1 MYICTE
7 IDRVEEVDSTDLIFF
22 QIQTLQQEKERLNKD
37 LEEVYKRHKKELE
50 IQQLQHFQVNKLIC

>member
-1 MYICTE
+1 MYTCTE
-7 IDRVEEVDSTDLIFF
+7 IYRVEEVDSTDQFYF

-37 LEEVYKRHKKELE
+37 LEEVYKRHKEELE